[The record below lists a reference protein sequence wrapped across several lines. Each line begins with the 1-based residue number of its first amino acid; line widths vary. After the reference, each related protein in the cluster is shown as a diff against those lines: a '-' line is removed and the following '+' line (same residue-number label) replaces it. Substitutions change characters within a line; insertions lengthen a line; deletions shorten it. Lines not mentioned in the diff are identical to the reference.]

1 MVDVATHQEADEAE
15 AFANILKP
23 EAYGMFAAR
32 QIQDVEAV
40 PTPWPGLNTEC
51 RGDGGRK
58 GLALG
63 WHVIL
68 AGGTNMGKT
77 NLAMNMAARVVQEG
91 YACMIVSLEMARHQI
106 QQRIYSII
114 SGIESDRLARGEF
127 KASTIPELHDMDQRL
142 TETIGIPPLLLVN
155 DKPIRNIYAITNH
168 LDQYRHKYG
177 VRVFIIDYLQL
188 CQTGSDEDRRR
199 QVMEVSAQ
207 LMAYAH
213 QNGAL
218 TIGLS
223 QFNRYTSREKTRS
236 PEVEGLTESSSLEND
251 ADMVLLLD
259 HSRYAVDT
267 LRPWLHKTWL
277 KIGKNREGSKG
288 SVPIEWD
295 WKTFRAREAMPDEVS
310 MWPGGNGN
318 GSK

>member
-1 MVDVATHQEADEAE
+1 MVDERQYPDEAE
-15 AFANILKP
+15 AFENILKA
-23 EAYGMFAAR
+23 EAYAQFAER
-32 QIQDVEAV
+32 QTRPVEAV

-77 NLAMNMAARVVQEG
+77 NLAMNMAARIVQEG

-106 QQRIYSII
+106 KQRIYSIL

-127 KASTIPELHDMDQRL
+127 QPSTVQELHAMDHRL
-142 TETIGIPPLLLVN
+142 TETSGVPPLLLVN
-155 DKPIRNIYAITNH
+155 DKPIRNIYQIAGQ
-168 LDQYRHKYG
+168 LDHYRDKYG
-177 VRVFIIDYLQL
+177 CRVFIIDYLQL
-188 CQTGSDEDRRR
+188 CQTGTDEDRRR
-199 QVMEVSAQ
+199 QVMEISAQ

-213 QNGAL
+213 HHEAL

-223 QFNRYTSREKTRS
+223 QFNRSTSKEKRAS

-259 HSRYAVDT
+259 HSKYEQDVE
-267 LRPWLHKTWL
+267 LPWIHRTWL
-277 KIGKNREGSKG
+277 KIGKNREGGKG
-288 SVPIEWD
+288 SIPIEWN
-295 WKTFRAREAMPDEVS
+295 WKNYRCREALPDETQR
-310 MWPGGNGN
+310 WPGMNGT
-318 GSK
+318 K